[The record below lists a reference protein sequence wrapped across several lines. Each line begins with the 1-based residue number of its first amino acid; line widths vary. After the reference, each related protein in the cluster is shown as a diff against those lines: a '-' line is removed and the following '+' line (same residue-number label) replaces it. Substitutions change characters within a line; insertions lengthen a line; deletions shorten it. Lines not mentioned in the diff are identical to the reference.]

1 MEISKRE
8 NTLQL
13 VNPSLAKQFHPTKN
27 GNLTPYD
34 VTYGSRINVWWR
46 CEKGHEWEAEIN
58 NRNHG
63 NGCPYCSGNKV
74 GKYNNLAV
82 KNPKLAKEWH
92 PTKNGNLTPYDVFP
106 KSNKKVWWLCEKE
119 HEWEAEIK
127 SRTNGAGC
135 TFCSGRRA
143 SKEINLAVLNPKLAK
158 EWHPTKNGN
167 LTPYDVTLGCGQKV
181 WWRCE
186 KGHEWE
192 AQINSRNRGRG
203 CRFCARQRE

>member
-92 PTKNGNLTPYDVFP
+92 PTKNGNLTPYDV
-106 KSNKKVWWLCEKE
+106 
-119 HEWEAEIK
+119 
-127 SRTNGAGC
+127 
-135 TFCSGRRA
+135 
-143 SKEINLAVLNPKLAK
+143 
-158 EWHPTKNGN
+158 
-167 LTPYDVTLGCGQKV
+167 TLGCGQKV